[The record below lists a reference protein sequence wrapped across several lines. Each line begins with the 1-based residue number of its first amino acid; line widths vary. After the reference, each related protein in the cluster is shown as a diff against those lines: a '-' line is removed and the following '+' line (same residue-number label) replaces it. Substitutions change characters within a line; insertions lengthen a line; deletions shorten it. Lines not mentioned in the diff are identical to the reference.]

1 MVNLDLILSAYLDI
15 RLSITNFYMDV
26 LNECSMESLLIINKI
41 LQKMKKIV
49 INVSTFQWWMTSF
62 DLKCCFPRFVA
73 FVDGVWILCQFI
85 EEYSPLI

>member
-49 INVSTFQWWMTSF
+49 INVSTFQ
-62 DLKCCFPRFVA
+62 
-73 FVDGVWILCQFI
+73 
-85 EEYSPLI
+85 